1 MKYRL
6 HTTLHGPA
14 QCTGSLWRHHLGRP
28 CLPLE
33 LPETIKFRLMN
44 IFIYMNI
51 EKRKGIPNCLLECSP
66 SVSFYSCPGHG
77 TERAC
82 CKIMVLRV
90 EMFICSPAQTFIS
103 MLIFL
108 KLPRPWVGVV
118 DYAWDVDSM
127 LRWEVPCHHTD
138 IPDYDDGDEMML
150 VKMQND
156 VLVVDG
162 CGRPQGVDGCWLLYL
177 DILDRDGEEKA
188 TSILLSCKWCLMMR
202 RLQG

>member
-1 MKYRL
+1 
-6 HTTLHGPA
+6 
-14 QCTGSLWRHHLGRP
+14 
-28 CLPLE
+28 
-33 LPETIKFRLMN
+33 
-44 IFIYMNI
+44 MNI
-51 EKRKGIPNCLLECSP
+51 EKNCLLECSP

-77 TERAC
+77 KERAC
-82 CKIMVLRV
+82 CKIWVLRV
-90 EMFICSPAQTFIS
+90 ERFICSPAQTFIS
-103 MLIFL
+103 MLRLIFL

-138 IPDYDDGDEMML
+138 IPGHDHGDGMML
-150 VKMQND
+150 VKVQND

-162 CGRPQGVDGCWLLYL
+162 CGPPQGVDCCWLLYL
-177 DILDRDGEEKA
+177 DILDRDGEEKV

>member
-1 MKYRL
+1 
-6 HTTLHGPA
+6 
-14 QCTGSLWRHHLGRP
+14 
-28 CLPLE
+28 
-33 LPETIKFRLMN
+33 
-44 IFIYMNI
+44 
-51 EKRKGIPNCLLECSP
+51 
-66 SVSFYSCPGHG
+66 
-77 TERAC
+77 
-82 CKIMVLRV
+82 
-90 EMFICSPAQTFIS
+90 

-138 IPDYDDGDEMML
+138 IPGHDHGDEVML

-177 DILDRDGEEKA
+177 DILDSDGEEKV
-188 TSILLSCKWCLMMR
+188 TSTCSLQVMFDDDKVSDLLI
-202 RLQG
+202 RLVHISHLSEGGE